1 MKIGFD
7 IISDLCLT
15 PEDNFNWDGKATSL
29 YCVIAGNI
37 SRDLKTIRKTLAHLG
52 QYYQGIFYCLGSLE
66 YEDCL
71 DISSRTDEIL
81 KVCNTQRNVAVLH
94 QHVVIVESV
103 AILGINGWYGNTAP
117 ADPLTEIQL
126 EVLRNEDIIYL
137 KSSLE
142 RLQRHLDVKTILL
155 VSNSVPGP
163 EMHFGQEP
171 VHAKDQLPID
181 IALIAD
187 TENKVTHWA
196 YGTYNKSVDIV
207 RGKINYVNNASY
219 RRPSYYPKR
228 IEV

>member
-15 PEDNFNWDGKATSL
+15 PEDNFSWEGKATSL

-142 RLQRHLDVKTILL
+142 RLQRHLDVKTIML

-163 EMHFGQEP
+163 ELFFGQEP
-171 VHAKDQLPID
+171 VHAKDQLPVD

-196 YGTYNKSVDIV
+196 YGTYDKNVDLV
-207 RGKINYVNNASY
+207 RGKINYINNSCY